1 MNEMAHAH
9 QIIWKSSSEK
19 SQFMLQI
26 MSIYFRI
33 TKALNKAIYIFLH
46 EAGMSYKWFMSS
58 LVQEQGF
65 ITDTVQFWSTEV

>member
-1 MNEMAHAH
+1 
-9 QIIWKSSSEK
+9 
-19 SQFMLQI
+19 MLQI

-65 ITDTVQFWSTEV
+65 ITDTVQF